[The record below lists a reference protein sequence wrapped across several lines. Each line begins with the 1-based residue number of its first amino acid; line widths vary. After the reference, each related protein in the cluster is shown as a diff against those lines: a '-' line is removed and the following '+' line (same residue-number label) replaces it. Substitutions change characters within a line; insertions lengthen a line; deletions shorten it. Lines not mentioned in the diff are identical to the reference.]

1 MPTSQH
7 LRAFAPAFRLRR
19 SRSNIRTVKFFGAFG
34 LWFAFLPAFAEPAA
48 VEEVESSAPA
58 SAKPAPETQRHPITL
73 PQVQRDRSQLLAA
86 TIDRPTPVWFDLN
99 HNRRLLAFWQPEKSA
114 AAKGAVIIVAAPGL
128 PYASN
133 PLVQTLQASL
143 PEAGWS
149 TLLIALPEF
158 FGPPPPK
165 RANEKPA
172 PVPAAVPEAPPDDGD
187 IDETQVVFSETEAET
202 NAGDNAPDDNTDD
215 ADDQPSPFTDW
226 QNYLTFTED
235 VLTRAIAFLH
245 QKEQYNIAL
254 LGEGAG
260 GYIGLR
266 FNSRA
271 PQTPPSSVEKG
282 NKKAIVDRDIR
293 ALILVDLQPGLDAS
307 VELLNTPSVLTF
319 DLFSKSRGLVTR
331 EAKNRILAA
340 RGQKYDLYLQKPIA
354 PGSTSVRA
362 DSTGKLIRG
371 FLDRHVAGEQM

>member
-202 NAGDNAPDDNTDD
+202 DASDNNTDD
-215 ADDQPSPFTDW
+215 ADDQPSTFIEW
-226 QNYLTFTED
+226 QDYLTFTED

-254 LGEGAG
+254 LGEGVG
-260 GYIGLR
+260 GYISLQ

-271 PQTPPSSVEKG
+271 PQTAPSTVEKD
-282 NKKAIVDRDIR
+282 NETAAVDRDIR
-293 ALILVDLQPGLDAS
+293 ALILVDLQPGFDAGT
-307 VELLNTPSVLTF
+307 ELLNTPNVPTF
-319 DLFSKSRGLVTR
+319 DLFSKSRGLVIR

-340 RGQKYDLYLQKPIA
+340 RGQEYDLYLQKPIA
-354 PGSTSVRA
+354 SGSTRVRA
-362 DSTGKLIRG
+362 DSAGKLIRG